1 MSKPYDIK
9 SGYAFIL
16 DGKIYQFPTET
27 EAEEYIK
34 EMERDNDD
42 N

>member
-9 SGYAFIL
+9 SGYTL
-16 DGKIYQFPTET
+16 MLNGKLYQFPTET
-27 EAEEYIK
+27 EAEEYMR
-34 EMERDNDD
+34 ETERDNDD